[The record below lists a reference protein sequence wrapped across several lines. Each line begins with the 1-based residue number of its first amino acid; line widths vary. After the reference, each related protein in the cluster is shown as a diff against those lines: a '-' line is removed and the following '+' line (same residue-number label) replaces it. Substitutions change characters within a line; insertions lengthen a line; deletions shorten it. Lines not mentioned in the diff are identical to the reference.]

1 MKVENNQIRLKTSEW
16 NFKVKNKG
24 RRMKI
29 YIKLNQEEG
38 QRWTDI
44 KNAVTG
50 GGKPVPDEEFAKI
63 ILFRGLNAFM
73 DDMHEAMNAMD
84 EEEKKKILE
93 EAGVEENVE
102 IDIPEIPQLG
112 PTSKLTTDENN

>member
-1 MKVENNQIRLKTSEW
+1 MKVKNNKIRLKTSEW
-16 NFKVKNKG
+16 KFKVKNNG

-29 YIKLNQEEG
+29 YIKLNKEEG

-50 GGKPVPDEEFAKI
+50 GGKPVPDEDFAKI

-73 DDMHEAMNAMD
+73 DDIHEAVDSMD

-102 IDIPEIPQLG
+102 IDVPEISQLG
-112 PTSKLTTDENN
+112 PESKLTTDENN